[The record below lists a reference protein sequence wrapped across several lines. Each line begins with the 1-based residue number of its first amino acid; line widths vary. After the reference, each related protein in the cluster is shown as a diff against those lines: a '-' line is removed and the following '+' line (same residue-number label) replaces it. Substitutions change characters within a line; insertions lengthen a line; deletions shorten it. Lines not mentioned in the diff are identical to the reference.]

1 MENNPKQPRHHAQST
16 TTPPIILSFLSLLF
30 SPKRKTN
37 PRLIFCDYNTLAIVS
52 ISQTISPL
60 GAWIEKNNMKAALR
74 KDGINGTPLLNT
86 STFAPLSSMNQVLYK
101 NALPTLENIDAQDV
115 LMLLLPTRHIISV
128 KTLVIILIIAR
139 LTSIYFGAIN
149 GLESAEIGKAKCAGV
164 YLWFC
169 RSAGTYRRALSLG
182 KTKVDGVAL
191 YQQNRANDEI
201 LAA

>member
-1 MENNPKQPRHHAQST
+1 MLKST
-16 TTPPIILSFLSLLF
+16 TNTTNNFIVFIIAFF
-30 SPKRKTN
+30 SKTKTN

-115 LMLLLPTRHIISV
+115 FDV
-128 KTLVIILIIAR
+128 VIADPP
-139 LTSIYFGAIN
+139 YN
-149 GLESAEIGKAKCAGV
+149 IGKDFGNNSDHRTINEYILWCDKWIGECLRLAKPSAPV
-164 YLWFC
+164 YIYGFAEVLAHIAVRYPLEKQSGWC
-169 RSAGTYRRALSLG
+169 GTIP
-182 KTKVDGVAL
+182 TKPC
-191 YQQNRANDEI
+191 QR
-201 LAA
+201 